1 MRTKINSYEH
11 TAAKR
16 TNIPTDQDRVFMTDE
31 DREGIEFSPEPAGT
45 GGPVLSWRRGPGV
58 RDINTAALPLYIH
71 EKVNPYAFV
80 EQLTRAAADS
90 EQMHWFAEFNGL
102 PADAKYD
109 WYKYKGH
116 WSNRI
121 IRGNSVDV
129 MASLAA
135 KEGMTGHVQMVFFDP
150 PYGINFVSNYQS
162 STRKRGGSDPPIE
175 APARRAF
182 RDTYIDGLHS
192 YMDAVFKVA
201 VHARALLAESGSFFL
216 QIGTENVHRLS
227 IVLDEVFGAENRV
240 ATIAFAKSG
249 ATSAKH
255 LPQVA
260 DFLLWYAKD
269 RNLAKYHQIYEP
281 LTRKQKLEHMSSY
294 AMVELPDGTSR
305 NLTPDERD
313 DPDEHLPK
321 GVKLFRRMRI
331 TSQGESSTGRSDD
344 YRWNGTVFSCPPG
357 SHWRVDPEEGMG
369 RLAAK
374 GRLIAPEKTG
384 ELAWKRYEEEI
395 AGRQIHNLWHE
406 QQSPTDMHYVVET
419 AETTIERC
427 ILMTT
432 EPGDLVLDPTCG
444 SGTTAVVAERWGRR
458 WITIDASAIPVALC
472 RQRILSSVHKWYL
485 TVDDSEGQ
493 REEARLAGRLE
504 EYQENP
510 GLLRSGADPAAGF
523 VYERVPYV
531 SAAHLAYDQPP
542 KATLLVNRPILKRG
556 VKRISAP
563 FTVES
568 HSPWV
573 YVSPSAPETDVRA
586 TEREI
591 GIRENVVNAIG
602 IVGIPASDGSGDRW
616 RFDSIELWDND
627 DPSSHITH
635 EATLRGSG
643 DRVAIAAVPD
653 DRTAGIA
660 LIDTAARA
668 AARQDFLK
676 LVVVAF
682 HFEADAKNEQRR
694 KLEIVLVQA
703 NRDLTI
709 GELKSGKEDHAF
721 VLVGEP
727 DVEMIE
733 RSDGKW
739 QVTIKGYNVYDPSSG
754 NVRPGGKPAD
764 IDCWMLDTDYD
775 GTSFFARR
783 IHFPGKSADR
793 QIKGLKGAL
802 GSRVD
807 PEQWKFMESLTSAP
821 FRRPTGG
828 RVAVRIVTAFGD
840 ELLSVLTLDT

>member
-1 MRTKINSYEH
+1 MTPMGVVALSRLKAFGLPH
-11 TAAKR
+11 TAALQGAQIGRRARFVRRGRVPGCLAVAAFLQQLPGRHAAGRCSVSGVPAPSARPAVLGYRQPPREAVTGPFTRDSRFAPHGRPLLRGRSKPSKAPSLR
-16 TNIPTDQDRVFMTDE
+16 AGAAGQNPGVSPRCRQRAADRLDAMSLILQGHAA
-31 DREGIEFSPEPAGT
+31 RIRPSPGRQAGTPCYQGPRAVLLPCYHRRGQSARPSGAT
-45 GGPVLSWRRGPGV
+45 GGPRPCRSCSRSRRSPF
-58 RDINTAALPLYIH
+58 AAQGAR
-71 EKVNPYAFV
+71 VG
-80 EQLTRAAADS
+80 AAPVS
-90 EQMHWFAEFNGL
+90 E
-102 PADAKYD
+102 
-109 WYKYKGH
+109 
-116 WSNRI
+116 
-121 IRGNSVDV
+121 
-129 MASLAA
+129 
-135 KEGMTGHVQMVFFDP
+135 
-150 PYGINFVSNYQS
+150 
-162 STRKRGGSDPPIE
+162 
-175 APARRAF
+175 
-182 RDTYIDGLHS
+182 
-192 YMDAVFKVA
+192 
-201 VHARALLAESGSFFL
+201 
-216 QIGTENVHRLS
+216 
-227 IVLDEVFGAENRV
+227 RV
-240 ATIAFAKSG
+240 
-249 ATSAKH
+249 
-255 LPQVA
+255 
-260 DFLLWYAKD
+260 
-269 RNLAKYHQIYEP
+269 
-281 LTRKQKLEHMSSY
+281 
-294 AMVELPDGTSR
+294 
-305 NLTPDERD
+305 
-313 DPDEHLPK
+313 
-321 GVKLFRRMRI
+321 
-331 TSQGESSTGRSDD
+331 
-344 YRWNGTVFSCPPG
+344 SCPPD
-357 SHWRVDPEEGMG
+357 SQWRVDNPAGLD

-374 GRLIAPEKTG
+374 GRLIAPGRG

-427 ILMTT
+427 VVMTT
-432 EPGDLVLDPTCG
+432 DPGDLVLDPTCG
-444 SGTTAVVAERWGRR
+444 SGTTAAVAERWGRR
-458 WITIDASAIPVALC
+458 WITVDASAIPVALC
-472 RQRILSSVHKWYL
+472 RQRILSSVHKWHL
-485 TVDDSEGQ
+485 TLDDSEGQ
-493 REEARLAGRLE
+493 CEEARLAGRLE
-504 EYQENP
+504 EYQRNP
-510 GLLRSGADPAAGF
+510 GPLRSGADPAAGF

-586 TEREI
+586 TERET
-591 GIRENVVNAIG
+591 GIRENVVNALG
-602 IVGIPASDGSGDRW
+602 IVGIPASDGSGGRW
-616 RFDSIELWDND
+616 RFDSIELWDD
-627 DPSSHITH
+627 GAPSSHITH

-643 DRVAIAAVPD
+643 DRVAIAVVPD

-660 LIDTAARA
+660 LIDTAAKA
-668 AARQDFLK
+668 AARQDFRK

-682 HFEADAKNEQRR
+682 HFAADAKNEQRR

-721 VLVGEP
+721 VLVGEL

-733 RSDGKW
+733 RSAGKW

-754 NVRPGGKPAD
+754 NVRSGGKPAD

-821 FRRPTGG
+821 FRRPPGG

-840 ELLSVLTLDT
+840 EMLSVLTLDA